1 MNLYFRLCLML
12 LRLWRA
18 RRARLSITD
27 EVSLPFR
34 VWPLDCD
41 ANLHLTNGR
50 YFSLMDP
57 VRIYHLG
64 RTGLLREMLR
74 RRWQPVLNAVEMT
87 FIRPLSPL
95 QRFSISLRVLG
106 WDEKYLYLEQRFES
120 PGTLHAVSLGRA
132 AFVGRDGVVAPAA
145 VAALAGGPQESP
157 PLPEAIRAWQ
167 RLLEEKRDR
176 FRDSVPVGVARSA
189 L

>member
-1 MNLYFRLCLML
+1 ML
-12 LRLWRA
+12 LRLWRT
-18 RRARLSITD
+18 RGARLTITD

-34 VWPLDCD
+34 AWPLDCD
-41 ANLHLTNGR
+41 VNLHLTNGR

-64 RTGLLREMLR
+64 RTGLLRELLR
-74 RRWQPVLNAVEMT
+74 RRWQPVLNAVEIT
-87 FIRPLSPL
+87 FIRPLAPL

-106 WDEKYLYLEQRFES
+106 WDEKYLYLEHRFES

-132 AFVGRDGVVAPAA
+132 AFVGRDGVVAPSV
-145 VAALAGGPQESP
+145 VAALAGGPQQSP

-167 RLLEEKRDR
+167 RLLEDKRDH
-176 FRDSVPVGVARSA
+176 FRDSVPVGAASTAV
-189 L
+189 